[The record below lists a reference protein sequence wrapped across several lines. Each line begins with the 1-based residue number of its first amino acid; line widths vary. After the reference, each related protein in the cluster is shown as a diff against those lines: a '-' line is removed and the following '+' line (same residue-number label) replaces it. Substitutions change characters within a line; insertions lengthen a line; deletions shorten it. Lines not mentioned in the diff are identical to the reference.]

1 MSRLDDLRAKAA
13 SRELDNHNSDAF
25 LEALSFSL
33 DRMEAAALRRL
44 DVMVEAGNRRQAYRM
59 FSWQLQQRAEFR
71 TLFGSVYRTP
81 DDQARLYAEWKL
93 RGGVG
98 AVAGSSLH
106 ERHLALDFYAPYMI
120 QGNKIVLPET
130 P

>member
-1 MSRLDDLRAKAA
+1 MGTVAWDPSIHDQLEWALADIMERIEERESDALARLDL
-13 SRELDNHNSDAF
+13 
-25 LEALSFSL
+25 
-33 DRMEAAALRRL
+33 
-44 DVMVEAGNRRQAYRM
+44 MVEAGDRRQALRM

-106 ERHLALDFYAPYMI
+106 ERHLALDFYVPYMI
-120 QGNKIVLPET
+120 QDNKIVVVT
-130 P
+130 NS